1 MEKKFSFSDRPLLT
15 KIIYAV
21 VIAILSLTA
30 VIIGIVA
37 AFNKVKE
44 EPKDN
49 PPAENQPIGDG
60 STSEDDKD
68 TGGEAEEPKP
78 LAFTAPVS
86 GEVVSDHDLTA
97 PVFNHTLGEWRVHAG
112 IDISAEEGAS
122 VYASEAGTVSG
133 IYSDPMLGYTV
144 EITHRDGIVT
154 RYSNLKAE
162 GAEIKVGDAVTA
174 GAVIGVVG
182 DSSTLELAEEPHLH
196 FEMLV
201 GGKKVHPLDY
211 ITKESKK
218 ASLGIEE

>member
-1 MEKKFSFSDRPLLT
+1 MEKKFSFSDKPLMT

-49 PPAENQPIGDG
+49 PPAENEPIVDG
-60 STSEDDKD
+60 TTPEDDKD
-68 TGGEAEEPKP
+68 KENEAEKPKP
-78 LAFTAPVS
+78 LAFIAPVV
-86 GEVVSDHDLTA
+86 GLVVTDHDLTA

-112 IDISAEEGAS
+112 IDISADEGAS
-122 VYASEAGTVSG
+122 VYASEAGTISG

-144 EITHRDGIVT
+144 EITHRDGVVT

-162 GAEIKVGDAVTA
+162 GAEIKVGDAVEA

-182 DSSTLELAEEPHLH
+182 DSSTLELAAEPHLH

-201 GGKKVHPLDY
+201 GGKKVHPLDH
-211 ITKESKK
+211 ITEDSKK
-218 ASLGIEE
+218 ESLGIEG

>member
-1 MEKKFSFSDRPLLT
+1 MEKKFSFSDKPLMT

-44 EPKDN
+44 EPGDN
-49 PPAENQPIGDG
+49 PPAENEPIVDG
-60 STSEDDKD
+60 TTGEDEKEPEKE
-68 TGGEAEEPKP
+68 EAPKP
-78 LAFTAPVS
+78 LAFVSPVV
-86 GEVVSDHDLTA
+86 GQVVTDHDLTA

-122 VYASEAGTVSG
+122 VYASEAGTISG

-201 GGKKVHPLDY
+201 GGKKVHPLDH
-211 ITKESKK
+211 ITEESKR
-218 ASLGIEE
+218 ASLGIEG

>member
-1 MEKKFSFSDRPLLT
+1 MEKKFSFSDKPLAT
-15 KIIYAV
+15 KIIYAA

-37 AFNKVKE
+37 AFNKVKD
-44 EPKDN
+44 EPDN
-49 PPAENQPIGDG
+49 TPPAESQPGI
-60 STSEDDKD
+60 ED
-68 TGGEAEEPKP
+68 TEPEQNGGENNGEAKPKP
-78 LAFTAPVS
+78 LAFVAPVV
-86 GEVVSDHDLTA
+86 GEVVKDHDLTA

-154 RYSNLKAE
+154 RYSNLKSD
-162 GAEIKVGDAVTA
+162 GAEIKVGDAVES
-174 GAVIGVVG
+174 GAVIGFVG
-182 DSSTLELAEEPHLH
+182 DTSTLELAEEPHLH

-201 GGKKVHPLDY
+201 AGKKVHPLDH
-211 ITKESKK
+211 ITDESKRT
-218 ASLGIEE
+218 SLGIED